1 MESLMNPADLDIP
14 DPCNSSQEL
23 SPISNDELMSQL
35 AGKEIERLLAEVDQ
49 QLDAAM
55 GVKPTEPSPALAL
68 RRYPRPFAPGPAIA
82 PDQAAGLAQLAHQS
96 QERRPEKRQ
105 QIQIFSI
112 DPVDDQDVDETLG
125 QESHESMEVV
135 GTPVHMFERVAG
147 IEANALMGE
156 TPRADYFADFETGT
170 VAARVPAWLKPLAW
184 INAPFEGISQGALG
198 ALGKVAI
205 VLFVS
210 AIATLAYVI
219 VLTRA

>member
-14 DPCNSSQEL
+14 DPCNSSQEM
-23 SPISNDELMSQL
+23 SPITQDELLSQL

-55 GVKPTEPSPALAL
+55 DEKQDQPAPALAL
-68 RRYPRPFAPGPAIA
+68 RRYPRPQVPTLAES
-82 PDQAAGLAQLAHQS
+82 PDQAAGLAEMAA
-96 QERRPEKRQ
+96 QERARQ
-105 QIQIFSI
+105 RRQIQIFAI
-112 DPVDDQDVDETLG
+112 DPADNEDVDHAI
-125 QESHESMEVV
+125 QEDDDMAVV
-135 GTPVHMFERVAG
+135 GTPVDVFEDHELNGSLARTG
-147 IEANALMGE
+147 TN
-156 TPRADYFADFETGT
+156 YFADLEKPLPGY
-170 VAARVPAWLKPLAW
+170 LKPLAW
-184 INAPFEGISQGALG
+184 LNAPFEGMSQAALG